1 MECLDGELEM
11 LILST
16 LAFGKVLHQ
25 VLRGAL
31 PMVVSTVALVD
42 LHFQALGD
50 QI

>member
-31 PMVVSTVALVD
+31 LMVVSTVALVD
-42 LHFQALGD
+42 SHFQALGD